1 VNQLFL
7 VRIEQ
12 PGRVSH
18 LAVQGHLNALHLG
31 QAYARQAPTQQILV
45 LDAVGR
51 VLWKAVPRDDL
62 QAIRAEVPQLERTGA
77 VACASRGM
85 AAAPE

>member
-1 VNQLFL
+1 
-7 VRIEQ
+7 
-12 PGRVSH
+12 
-18 LAVQGHLNALHLG
+18 
-31 QAYARQAPTQQILV
+31 
-45 LDAVGR
+45 VGR

>member
-1 VNQLFL
+1 VNRLFL

-12 PGRVSH
+12 PGRVSY

-51 VLWKAVPRDDL
+51 VLWKAVPRADL
-62 QAIRAEVPQLERTGA
+62 QATGAGVRQLEPAGA